1 MKSTMP
7 GFTLIEVMIVA
18 AIVAILA
25 AIAYPSYQDSVR
37 KSRRA
42 DAKAVMVEAAQLMER
57 RFTAESCYDNPCDS
71 GIAPVALLAGLTS
84 IPRNEANAANR
95 SYTIA
100 LGGVT
105 RNAYTLTATPQNAQ
119 APDKCKVLTLNQNS
133 VRTADAKAANDPL
146 TLECWGR

>member
-1 MKSTMP
+1 MKKIIS
-7 GFTLIEVMIVA
+7 GFTLIEIMIVV

-42 DAKAVMVEAAQLMER
+42 DAKAVMVEAAQFMER
-57 RFTAESCYDNPCDS
+57 RYTATSCYDDPCDS
-71 GIAPVALLAGLTS
+71 GTAPVLPAGLTS
-84 IPRNEANAANR
+84 IPRNETNAASR
-95 SYTIA
+95 FYTIA

-105 RNAYTLTATPQNAQ
+105 RTAYTLTATPQNAQ
-119 APDKCKVLTLNQNS
+119 TPDKCQALTLNQNS

>member
-1 MKSTMP
+1 MP
-7 GFTLIEVMIVA
+7 GFTLIEIMIV
-18 AIVAILA
+18 VAIIAIIA

-37 KSRRA
+37 RARRA
-42 DAKAVMVEAAQLMER
+42 DAKAVMMEAAQLMER
-57 RFTAESCYDNPCDS
+57 RFTATSCYDDPCAS
-71 GIAPVALLAGLTS
+71 GTPPALPAGLTA

-105 RNAYTLTATPQNAQ
+105 RNTYTLTATPQNAQ
-119 APDKCKVLTLNQNS
+119 IHDKCVALTLNQNS
-133 VRTADAKAANDPL
+133 VRTADGNPPDDPL